1 LPNWREGLRDGYIS
15 AGFIIDRGLGL
26 KGYRLGNM
34 QISDLHANFFINLG
48 GASAKNAKELIDFVK
63 NKCQNTFDISLEEEI
78 KYTGKF

>member
-1 LPNWREGLRDGYIS
+1 
-15 AGFIIDRGLGL
+15 
-26 KGYRLGNM
+26 M